1 MPLQLLTFS
10 PISTHHLPLSISYA
24 FGSLTHSLLYPSRA
38 GKLWLKRSDSLLNWS
53 TFLTLIE
60 ALEQTNK
67 IWVNRKKKW
76 NKRWRYEDVIKDQFD
91 SSDEKA
97 IIIIELYICIVFK
110 QKLTSHLFVLAGLPP
125 PPLHVGPVV
134 DVIKLFLKETWKI
147 YISSY
152 AKTGIIFHFK
162 SNEQFSSKGNI
173 PWK

>member
-38 GKLWLKRSDSLLNWS
+38 RKLWLKPSDSLLNWS
-53 TFLTLIE
+53 TFLTLNE

-67 IWVNRKKKW
+67 IWVNRKKKR

-110 QKLTSHLFVLAGLPP
+110 QKLATHLFCPCRTPAPP
-125 PPLHVGPVV
+125 PPCWP
-134 DVIKLFLKETWKI
+134 
-147 YISSY
+147 SSWCY
-152 AKTGIIFHFK
+152 KTFF
-162 SNEQFSSKGNI
+162 KGNLENLYFLLCENRNNI
-173 PWK
+173 PF